1 MNHWSLFF
9 LATALTSFSAGAT
22 TNRIGDHSFVI
33 PDGFTIERVSSS
45 DLVQR
50 PISASFDE
58 RGRLYVT
65 DSSGTNEKQDKQLLN
80 PTHRIV
86 CLEDT
91 NGDGAFDRSTVFAD
105 KLAFPEGCL
114 WFEGSV
120 YVAVPPSIWK
130 LTDTNGDGVCDVRV
144 EWYKGGVLTGCANDV
159 HGPYLGPD
167 GRIYW
172 TKGAFAQLDLK
183 DGRGRPIKDRAAH
196 IFRAKPDGSELEVV
210 MSGGMDNPVE
220 VAFTPEGEAL
230 FTTTFVDFTQPGRRD
245 GICHAVY
252 GGVFG
257 KQQEAIDDRRV
268 RRTGELLEPIVQFGA
283 GAPSGLCRFEGGGL
297 GSEYTDSFFAS
308 LFNLHKVTRHVV
320 RPNGAGLAASS
331 DDFVVSDNPDFHP
344 TDVLEDADGSL
355 LVVDTGGWYKMCCP
369 SSQLAKA
376 DVLGAIYRVRRS
388 GANRPTDPRGLQ
400 IDWTGAGPKELLDL
414 LDDDRPAVRNRAC
427 AALGGMG
434 NQAVRAIS
442 EFLAKGSSH
451 RITPRLARTLV
462 WALNQIPGNRARQL
476 TAEVAKQDLKSGA
489 GSSARQSAVKS
500 LALWRTPI
508 DDQNRFLQTS
518 GMPGKRMAG
527 AELGTASSRLLS
539 EWYGRTG
546 QSNELINLAGS
557 HSSRDRIAEH
567 SIIYALMELNQ
578 PELIRSHL
586 LGAEGSSPQPG
597 RGLQFGVRHPSL
609 ESIPYRRRTG
619 LIALDQMDHD
629 PLKPDELLPYLT
641 ATNAVLRDTAWWI
654 VQRHS
659 DWGVPLTGWLRE
671 RLMALPGEGS
681 VNQKLQQIR
690 DRTHGSGWQVTPDK
704 LTDLLSRFS
713 TAPEVQTLLEEFL
726 TRPESGVEART
737 VVLKAMAKTR
747 PADFPSTWMGPA
759 LAHVSHSSPE
769 VSRSAVGAL
778 KTFVSG
784 RTNGTAAVTKS
795 LIDVSGDAS
804 KPDAFRLDAAAA
816 VPAGTPLPA
825 PLFDWLTSRLDPA
838 QTPLVRSAAIGIL
851 ARARLD
857 LVQRLALVDVLQ
869 TAGPLELPKLLDAL
883 ASAPDEAVGLKA
895 LAILE
900 KSKAAAGL
908 RPDQFQGW
916 LGKYPATV
924 GAAGAPLLAR
934 INVEAAQ
941 EKSHL
946 EEIASAL
953 PPGDVR
959 RGQTLF
965 NHPKVACS
973 TCHRMGY
980 LGGSVGPDLTRIG
993 EVRTHRDLL
1002 ESILYPSLSFVRS
1015 YESMVVATRSGELV
1029 NGIVKRE
1036 DDRGIQLVTGPNA
1049 EQEIARAEISEL
1061 RPGTVS
1067 IMPAGLEQ
1075 QLSRQELSD
1084 LVTFL
1089 KNTTWGPR

>member
-1 MNHWSLFF
+1 MKLWSLLLPAIA
-9 LATALTSFSAGAT
+9 LAPFAASAA
-22 TNRIGDHSFVI
+22 TNRIGEHSFVV
-33 PDGFTIERVSSS
+33 PDGFTLERVSSP

-50 PISASFDE
+50 PISASFDA

-65 DSSGTNEKQDKQLLN
+65 DSSGTNDKQDKQLLN

-91 NGDGAFDRSTVFAD
+91 NGDGTFDRSTVFAD

-130 LTDTNGDGVCDVRV
+130 LTDTNGDGICDVRM

-183 DGRGRPIKDRAAH
+183 DGRGRPIQDRAAH

-245 GICHAVY
+245 GLCHAVY

-257 KQQEAIDDRRV
+257 KQQDAIDDRRV
-268 RRTGELLEPIVQFGA
+268 KRTGELLEPLVQFGA

-297 GSEYTDSFFAS
+297 GPEYVDNFFAS

-320 RPNGAGLAASS
+320 RPNAAGLVASS

-376 DVLGAIYRVRRS
+376 DVLGAIYRMRRS
-388 GANRPTDPRGLQ
+388 VVIRPTDPRGLQ
-400 IDWTGAGPKELLDL
+400 IDWARARPKELLDL

-427 AALGGMG
+427 AAMGGMG
-434 NQAVRAIS
+434 DQAVAAIS
-442 EFLAKGSSH
+442 AYLAKGSPN
-451 RITPRLARTLV
+451 RVTPRLASKMV

-476 TAEVAKQDLKSGA
+476 TLEAAKQDPTD
-489 GSSARQSAVKS
+489 SSARKSAVKS
-500 LALWRTPI
+500 LSLWRTPI
-508 DDQNRFLQTS
+508 GEDSRFLQTFGVKGNGLGS
-518 GMPGKRMAG
+518 GSP
-527 AELGTASSRLLS
+527 RLLA
-539 EWYGRTG
+539 EWFGRTG
-546 QSNELINLAGS
+546 QSNEVIHLMADLS
-557 HSSRDRIAEH
+557 FRDRSFRDRIAEH
-567 SIIYALMELNQ
+567 SIIYALIELNQ
-578 PELIRSHL
+578 PEFIRSNL
-586 LGAEGSSPQPG
+586 LSVDASPAPNIIAFRNGISTSTFLPG
-597 RGLQFGVRHPSL
+597 
-609 ESIPYRRRTG
+609 SIPYIRRAG

-659 DWGVPLTGWLRE
+659 DWGLPLAGWLRE
-671 RLMALPGEGS
+671 RLMGLPGEGS
-681 VNQKLQQIR
+681 VNQKLRQIR
-690 DRTHGSGWQVTPDK
+690 DRTHGSGWQPTPEK

-713 TAPEVQTLLEEFL
+713 IAPEVQSLLGEFL
-726 TRPESGVEART
+726 TRPESGAEARS
-737 VVLKAMAKTR
+737 VVLSAMAKTR
-747 PADFPSTWMGPA
+747 PADFRPGWKDPA
-759 LAHVSHSSPE
+759 LAHLIHSSPE
-769 VSRSAVGAL
+769 VARAAVGAL
-778 KTFVSG
+778 KTFVTG
-784 RTNGTAAVTKS
+784 RTNGISEVTQRLVEAA
-795 LIDVSGDAS
+795 GDES
-804 KPDAFRLDAAAA
+804 KPDAFRLDAASAI
-816 VPAGTPLPA
+816 PAGTRLPS
-825 PLFDWLTSRLDPA
+825 PLFGWLKSRLDPA
-838 QTPLVRSAAIGIL
+838 QPPLVRSAVIGNL

-857 LVQRLALVDVLQ
+857 LDQRLALVDVIK

-883 ASAPDEAVGLKA
+883 SAPPDEAVGLKA
-895 LAILE
+895 ISALQE
-900 KSKAAAGL
+900 SKASAGL

-916 LGKYPATV
+916 LGKYPAPVAAV
-924 GAAGAPLLAR
+924 GASLLAR
-934 INVEAAQ
+934 INVEAAH
-941 EKSHL
+941 EKAHL

-953 PPGDVR
+953 PRGDVR
-959 RGQTLF
+959 RGQSLF
-965 NHPKVACS
+965 NDPKVACS

-980 LGGSVGPDLTRIG
+980 LGGNVGPDLTRIG
-993 EVRTHRDLL
+993 EVRTQRDLL

-1015 YESMVVATRSGELV
+1015 YESIVVTTRSGDLV

-1084 LVTFL
+1084 LVAFL